1 MLEPS
6 DSITRRGYIVKG
18 EMNHE
23 NVLEDEKEWE
33 PVRSQTDR

>member
-6 DSITRRGYIVKG
+6 DSIIRRGYIVKG

-23 NVLEDEKEWE
+23 NVFEDEKEWKS
-33 PVRSQTDR
+33 VRD